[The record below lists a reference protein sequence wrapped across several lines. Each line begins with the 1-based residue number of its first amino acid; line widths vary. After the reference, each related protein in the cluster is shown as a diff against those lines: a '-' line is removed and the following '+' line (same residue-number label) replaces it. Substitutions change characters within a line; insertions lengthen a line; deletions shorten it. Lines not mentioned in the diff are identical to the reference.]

1 VGVGPILTP
10 LYCGNGKNQKQ
21 ICNMLNKEF
30 FIRKIKGKKQNFIK
44 IGLITNG
51 PHTKIIQSPKEKKQT
66 MIY

>member
-1 VGVGPILTP
+1 
-10 LYCGNGKNQKQ
+10 
-21 ICNMLNKEF
+21 MLNKES

-51 PHTKIIQSPKEKKQT
+51 LHTKIIQSPKEKKQT